1 MPATFT
7 CSICNDIIVQ
17 GEAFHGSQN
26 NNPITVC
33 FDCYLASLEPFDFD
47 GEAIRYNAAGRD
59 MDLLDWVVFYDQ
71 DGSTLTKTTVG
82 KLIPGKL
89 TTIKHALASE
99 LGLSPDDISIIIE
112 SCE

>member
-17 GEAFHGSQN
+17 GEAFHGSKN
-26 NNPITVC
+26 SETVTAC
-33 FDCYLASLEPFDFD
+33 FDCYLESLNDFDFD
-47 GEAIRYNAAGRD
+47 GEAIRYNAPGRD
-59 MDLLDWVVFYDQ
+59 MELLDWVVFYDK
-71 DGSTLTKTTVG
+71 DGSVLTKTTIG
-82 KLIPGKL
+82 KLTPGKL

-99 LGLSPDDISIIIE
+99 LGFGLDDIYIIIE